1 MVYVDG
7 LPLSELRKRSS
18 TKWRDFAPDVLPL
31 PVAEMDFEIAEPI
44 RALLLDLEQRSDT
57 G

>member
-1 MVYVDG
+1 MQRLQG
-7 LPLSELRKRSS
+7 LPLSELQKRLS
-18 TKWRDFAPDVLPL
+18 TKWREFPHDVLPL

-44 RALLLDLEQRSDT
+44 RAQLIDMLTRSDT